1 MFIKKEEEKETVCY
15 TYEVKMVVQVFAEDL
30 EKANE
35 KLEKE
40 GGYVSSRIVTLLNK
54 NSVFNGSDDSD
65 TPEKTKP

>member
-1 MFIKKEEEKETVCY
+1 LFINKEEEKETICY

-40 GGYVSSRIVTLLNK
+40 GGYVSSRKVNLLNK
-54 NSVFNGSDDSD
+54 NTVYISDPD
-65 TPEKTKP
+65 TAKK

>member
-1 MFIKKEEEKETVCY
+1 MFINKEEEKETICY

-40 GGYVSSRIVTLLNK
+40 GGYVSSRKVSLLNK
-54 NSVFNGSDDSD
+54 NTVYISDPD
-65 TPEKTKP
+65 TAKK

>member
-1 MFIKKEEEKETVCY
+1 MFINKEEEKETICY

-40 GGYVSSRIVTLLNK
+40 GGYVSSRKVNLLNK
-54 NSVFNGSDDSD
+54 NTVYISDPD
-65 TPEKTKP
+65 TAKK